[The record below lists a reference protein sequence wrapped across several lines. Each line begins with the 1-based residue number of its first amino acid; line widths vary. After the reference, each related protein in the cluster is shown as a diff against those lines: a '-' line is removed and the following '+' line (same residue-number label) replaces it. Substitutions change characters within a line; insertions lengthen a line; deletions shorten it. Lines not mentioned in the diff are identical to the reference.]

1 MQNEV
6 QNTSHKSGSKP
17 GAAEK
22 TGSSGVVYLALG
34 DRYIDECVYSFCTLR
49 AFNPGLN
56 VVVFTDDDAIARSE
70 DPEIRHCSRNKSP
83 FKLKTEILGR
93 SPFQNTLF
101 LDTDTIVLGDLSDA
115 YPEAGKHFA
124 IARAPYIDFTQQPFV
139 FHGYHHPFGLN
150 TGVFSFKASEAV
162 NEFLA
167 HWQHEVGLAADEDI
181 WAGHNG
187 DQAAFNR
194 VFRRLFGRSPL
205 RFQILENRVFNFRL
219 FIPLEKITPYAP
231 GIRVLHGR
239 DFASAA
245 QIAAQTGRL
254 GILVEAAKTA
264 LEMRPGSKRLERVLD
279 QLVKHED
286 KNGVAPGYSAT
297 PTPD

>member
-1 MQNEV
+1 VQNEV
-6 QNTSHKSGSKP
+6 QNISHKSGSKP

-49 AFNPGLN
+49 AFNPGLS
-56 VVVFTDDDAIARSE
+56 VVVFTDDDAMVRSE

-219 FIPLEKITPYAP
+219 CNPLDKITPHAAN
-231 GIRVLHGR
+231 IKILHGR
-239 DFASAA
+239 SYFNVAK
-245 QIAAQTGRL
+245 IAAETGRL
-254 GILVEAAKTA
+254 EILVEAANQA
-264 LEMRPGSKRLERVLD
+264 LKMRPGSELLQRIRNN
-279 QLVKHED
+279 LVRHGGPVRRAGPE
-286 KNGVAPGYSAT
+286 A
-297 PTPD
+297 